1 MNRRAPR
8 LLRSVLGGPLVFVLV
23 FVLVGAACT
32 GAAVDARRDPL
43 ESSGPLPDEA
53 VVLYTEAIEGL
64 RPVEE
69 GGPPPVFGLAL
80 TPTCVIAGI
89 DGASTCMGTEPGSGG
104 AVYDGGIHGDA
115 SVAWAVSGDEQ
126 VVWARFWMLDG
137 TTFEQQAL
145 LADDR
150 SDPPI
155 VFGHAVAAINEIVG
169 IELLDAEGHVVMAL
183 SVDPVA

>member
-1 MNRRAPR
+1 MNRRA
-8 LLRSVLGGPLVFVLV
+8 RSSLVGGLGVVL
-23 FVLVGAACT
+23 VLVGAACS
-32 GAAVDARRDPL
+32 GSDVDARRDPL
-43 ESSGPLPDEA
+43 DSSDPPPDA
-53 VVLYTEAIEGL
+53 VILYTAAVEGL
-64 RPVEE
+64 PPAEE
-69 GGPPPVFGLAL
+69 GGPPPIFGLGL
-80 TPTCVIAGI
+80 TPTCLIAGI
-89 DGASTCMGTEPGSGG
+89 DGASSTCMGTAPGSSG

-126 VVWARFWMLDG
+126 VVSARFWLLDG

-155 VFGHAVAAINEIVG
+155 VFGHAVAATNEIVG

-183 SVDPVA
+183 SVDPGA